1 MKHPVNPGCDNTDN
15 VSKVEEK
22 ETEKNQDENEDKQYD
37 SEGEEVID
45 YELIGTDLDQI
56 YQSYITPTEEKNDNY
71 ETNLPLINNEALSLV
86 KITGINYEDPIF
98 DINNDEVV
106 ILPTRRV
113 VPAPNLQDD
122 SAIDLNAIISDIL

>member
-1 MKHPVNPGCDNTDN
+1 M
-15 VSKVEEK
+15 
-22 ETEKNQDENEDKQYD
+22 
-37 SEGEEVID
+37 
-45 YELIGTDLDQI
+45 IGTALDQI
-56 YQSYITPTEEKNDNY
+56 YQSDITPTEEKNDNY

-122 SAIDLNAIISDIL
+122 SSIDLNAIISDIL